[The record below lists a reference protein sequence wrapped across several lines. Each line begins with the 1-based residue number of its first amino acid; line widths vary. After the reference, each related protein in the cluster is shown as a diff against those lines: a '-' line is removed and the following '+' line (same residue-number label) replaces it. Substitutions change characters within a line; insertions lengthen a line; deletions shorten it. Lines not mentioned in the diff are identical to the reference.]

1 MNTLRAIR
9 AVVILCC
16 AGALVVA
23 ALALGSATAAQAKP
37 CCWVYV
43 CDDHG
48 CYHKCVVCPT
58 FP

>member
-16 AGALVVA
+16 ASALLA
-23 ALALGSATAAQAKP
+23 AGLALGSATEAQAKP
-37 CCWVYV
+37 CCWVMV
-43 CDDHG
+43 CDANA